1 MTDIKDVVATNIK
14 KFRVAHGWSQA
25 YLAEKADVSPNY
37 IGMLE
42 NKNKYP
48 SPNMINKLS
57 IAFDIDPT
65 ELFSKEIDPAT
76 TINSY
81 RKAALK
87 DVYRFIKSEIKKMDK
102 KNEKDSFTK
111 Q

>member
-14 KFRVAHGWSQA
+14 KFRVARGWSQA

-42 NKNKYP
+42 NKIKYP
-48 SPNMINKLS
+48 SPNMVNKLS
-57 IAFDIDPT
+57 IALDIDPT
-65 ELFSKEIDPAT
+65 ELFFKEIDPVSIA
-76 TINSY
+76 NSY
-81 RKAALK
+81 RKAALNDIYK
-87 DVYRFIKSEIKKMDK
+87 FIKTEISKMSK

>member
-1 MTDIKDVVATNIK
+1 MYQDMTDIKDVVATNIK

-42 NKNKYP
+42 KKNKYP

-57 IAFDIDPT
+57 IAFEIDPT
-65 ELFSKEIDPAT
+65 ELFSKEIDPVS
-76 TINSY
+76 IMNSY

-87 DVYRFIKSEIKKMDK
+87 DVYRFIKTEISKMSK
-102 KNEKDSFTK
+102 KNTK